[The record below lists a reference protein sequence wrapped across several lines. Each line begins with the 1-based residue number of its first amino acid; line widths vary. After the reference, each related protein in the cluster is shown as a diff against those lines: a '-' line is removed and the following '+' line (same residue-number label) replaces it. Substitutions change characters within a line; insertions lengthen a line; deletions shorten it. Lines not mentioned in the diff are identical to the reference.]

1 MPDKFGMVCVD
12 GFCADM
18 FRSWS
23 AFWARDE
30 TARTATDKKQIALL
44 MDHSLANPFSFVNLV
59 PLESMPLRAS
69 IKETQSYTKE
79 CNSEKRHSRTD
90 GSGNLDA
97 QGRGERRIAGY
108 DRYIPEAG

>member
-1 MPDKFGMVCVD
+1 VPEEAWKEGIEDKAASFIFMPDKFGIVCVD
-12 GFCADM
+12 WFCADM
-18 FRSWS
+18 FWSRS

-30 TARTATDKKQIALL
+30 TVRTTTDKRQIALL

-79 CNSEKRHSRTD
+79 CIRKNTLAD
-90 GSGNLDA
+90 G
-97 QGRGERRIAGY
+97 
-108 DRYIPEAG
+108 